1 MSLAAPDVSKR
12 QHDLLRLA
20 TAGSV
25 DDGKSTLVGR
35 LLHDTRSVLADQL
48 AAVERASRDRGLNT
62 TDLALL
68 TDGLRAEREQGIT
81 IDVAYRYF
89 STATR
94 SYVLA
99 DTPGHVQYTRNMVTG
114 ASTAELA
121 LILLD
126 ARHGVVE
133 QTRRHLAVTG
143 LLGVRH
149 VALAVNKMDLV
160 DWEESVFD
168 RHVGDF
174 VSFAKGF
181 AITDVQAVPVSALF
195 GDNVVDR
202 SGRAHW
208 YAGPTL
214 LEYLESVPVGID
226 PSQQPLRMP
235 VQYVIRPQSAEHPD
249 YRGYAGRLAS
259 GVVRVGDDVV
269 VLPAGLRTRVVGI
282 DRPVTPGQPGRPDE
296 HDVAFAPQSV
306 VIRLADQLDVSRG
319 DLIASAHDRPRVV
332 REIVGTLAVLSE
344 RPLRSRDRVLVRVG
358 TRNVRG
364 LVSELVDELDV
375 GNLERIPAR
384 EALPLNA
391 IGRVRVRL
399 AEPVAVDDYA
409 DLRQT
414 GAFLLVDEADGSTL
428 AAGMAELEPEPNG
441 VAAEAAF

>member
-1 MSLAAPDVSKR
+1 MSLAAPAVSKR

-48 AAVERASRDRGLNT
+48 AAVERASRDRGLDT

-168 RHVGDF
+168 RHVGEF

-181 AITDVQAVPVSALF
+181 GITDVQAVPVSALF

-202 SGRAHW
+202 SGRVPW

-282 DRPVTPGQPGRPDE
+282 DRPVTPGQPGRADE

-332 REIVGTLAVLSE
+332 REIVGALAVLSE

-375 GNLERIPAR
+375 GNLERIPAP
-384 EALPLNA
+384 EALPLNG

>member
-1 MSLAAPDVSKR
+1 MGLAAPAHPTS

-48 AAVERASRDRGLNT
+48 AAVERASRDRGLDT

-160 DWEESVFD
+160 DWNQSIFD
-168 RHVGDF
+168 GL
-174 VSFAKGF
+174 VSEFASLATRFGI
-181 AITDVQAVPVSALF
+181 AEVQAVPVSALF

-202 SGRAHW
+202 SDRARW

-214 LEYLESVPVGID
+214 LEYLETVPVGID

-306 VIRLADQLDVSRG
+306 VIRLANQLDVSRG
-319 DLIASAHDRPRVV
+319 DLIASADDCPRVV

-375 GNLERIPAR
+375 VSLERRPAPD
-384 EALPLNA
+384 ALPLNA
-391 IGRVRVRL
+391 IGRIRVLL

-409 DLRQT
+409 TLRQT

-428 AAGMAELEPEPNG
+428 AAGMAELEPEPSG
-441 VAAEAAF
+441 VSGHPEF

>member
-1 MSLAAPDVSKR
+1 MELAAPARSER
-12 QHDLLRLA
+12 RHDLLRLA

-48 AAVERASRDRGLNT
+48 AAVERASRDRGLDT

-121 LILLD
+121 LLLLD

-160 DWEESVFD
+160 DWDESVFD
-168 RHVGDF
+168 RHVREF
-174 VSFAKGF
+174 VSLARGF
-181 AITDVQAVPVSALF
+181 GITDIRAVPLSALF

-202 SGRAHW
+202 SDRAPW

-226 PSQQPLRMP
+226 PSRQPLRMP
-235 VQYVIRPQSAEHPD
+235 IQYVIRPRSAEHPD
-249 YRGYAGRLAS
+249 YRGYAGRVAS
-259 GVVRVGDDVV
+259 GVVHVGDDVV
-269 VLPAGLRTRVVGI
+269 VLPAGLRTRVIGI
-282 DRPVTPGQPGRPDE
+282 DRAVTPGQPGRPDE

-306 VIRLADQLDVSRG
+306 VVRLADQLDVSRG
-319 DLIASAHDRPRVV
+319 DLIASADDRPRVV
-332 REIVGTLAVLSE
+332 REIVGTVAILSE
-344 RPLRSRDRVLVRVG
+344 RPLRARDRVLVRVA

-364 LVSELVDELDV
+364 LVSELVDELDIAS
-375 GNLERIPAR
+375 LERGPAR
-384 EALPLNA
+384 EALSLNA

-399 AEPVAVDDYA
+399 AEPVALDDYA

-414 GAFLLVDEADGSTL
+414 GAFLLVDEADGTTL
-428 AAGMAELEPEPNG
+428 AAGMAELEPEPTVVPG
-441 VAAEAAF
+441 EAEF